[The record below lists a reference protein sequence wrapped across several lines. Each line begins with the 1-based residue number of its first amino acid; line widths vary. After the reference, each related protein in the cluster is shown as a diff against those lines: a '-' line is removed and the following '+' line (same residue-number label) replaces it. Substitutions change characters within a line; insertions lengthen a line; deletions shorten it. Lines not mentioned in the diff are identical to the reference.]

1 MKHSGTAA
9 GLMAVAMLATGCG
22 TGGGGAPET
31 AETLATGGKV
41 TGEITFW
48 HSYSEGGAEV
58 KTLKEK
64 VIPAFEKAH
73 PGTKVKPVTV
83 QYDQLH
89 QKLVTAAAGSTLP
102 DVVRSDIIW
111 VPELADLG
119 VLVPLDEAMPD
130 FTRLAAQTYYG
141 ALATNLWK
149 GKHYGLPLDTNTKVL
164 LYNPATLAKAGVNAP
179 PATFDELKALAPR
192 LAAKK
197 IYVHAVGDGS
207 GWNVLPL
214 IWSNGGDITDKDVTK
229 SDGHL
234 NAPPAVEAVQL
245 LVDLYAAGGIP
256 KIVLGGGGGTGALEG
271 LAKGIY
277 ATTHDGPWN
286 YPIAKAQFPK
296 LELNAAPTISGKGG
310 SVSVVGGES
319 IVITQ
324 SSNNKAL
331 AAEFTRFML
340 SPEAQMLMA
349 RVGQVSVLK
358 DLADDMASVDP
369 YYAPYMKQLE
379 TARPR
384 PATPAWAKV
393 DAILTKQVQLAIKG
407 DLTAQA
413 AMDAAVA
420 QIDPL
425 LERARAG
432 R

>member
-9 GLMAVAMLATGCG
+9 GAVAVTLLLTGCG
-22 TGGGGAPET
+22 TGGGAPQQP
-31 AETLATGGKV
+31 AETLRAGGAV

-73 PGTKVKPVTV
+73 PGAKVKPVTV

-89 QKLVTAAAGSTLP
+89 QKLVTAAAGSSLP

-119 VLVPLDEAMPD
+119 VLVALDDAMPD
-130 FTRLAAQTYYG
+130 FTQLAASTYDG

-164 LYNPATLAKAGVNAP
+164 LYNPAVLAKVGVNAP
-179 PATFDELKALAPR
+179 PATFDELKALAPKF
-192 LAAKK
+192 AAHQT
-197 IYVHAVGDGS
+197 YVHAVGDAS

-214 IWSNGGDITDKDVTK
+214 IWSNGGDITDKDVTT

-234 NAPPAVEAVQL
+234 NAAPAVEAVQL
-245 LVDLYAAGGIP
+245 LVDLYREGGIP
-256 KIVLGGGGGTGALEG
+256 KIVLGGGGGTGPLEG
-271 LAKGIY
+271 LAKGSY

-296 LELNAAPTISGKGG
+296 LDLTAAPTLSGKGG
-310 SVSVVGGES
+310 SISVVGGES

-324 SSNNKAL
+324 SSKNKAL

-340 SPEAQMLMA
+340 SPEAQLMMA
-349 RVGQVSVLK
+349 SVGQVSVRK
-358 DLADDMASVDP
+358 DLADDMVALEP

-384 PATPAWAKV
+384 PATPAWAKI

-407 DLTAQA
+407 DLSAQA
-413 AMDAAVA
+413 AMDAAVQ

-425 LERARAG
+425 LARAQAG

>member
-1 MKHSGTAA
+1 MKHALSSVVGVVGAA
-9 GLMAVAMLATGCG
+9 ALVAACG
-22 TGGGGAPET
+22 TGGGQVART
-31 AETLATGGKV
+31 TETLKTGEKV
-41 TGEITFW
+41 SGEITFW

-58 KTLKEK
+58 KTLKTQ

-89 QKLVTAAAGSTLP
+89 QKLVTAAAGSNLP

-111 VPELADLG
+111 VPELANLG
-119 VLVPLDEAMPD
+119 VLLPLDQAMPD
-130 FTRLAAQTYYG
+130 FKELSAKTYDG

-149 GKHYGLPLDTNTKVL
+149 GRYYGLPLDTNTKVL
-164 LYNPATLAKAGVNAP
+164 LYNEATLKKGGVNAP
-179 PATFDELKALAPR
+179 PATFDDLRADAPALAAQR
-192 LAAKK
+192 

-229 SDGHL
+229 SDGYL
-234 NAPPAVEAVQL
+234 NAPAAVEAIQL
-245 LVDLYAAGGIP
+245 LVELYKANGIP

-271 LAKGIY
+271 LAKGMY

-296 LELNAAPTISGKGG
+296 LDLKAAPAVRGKAG
-310 SVSVVGGES
+310 SVSVVGGEN

-324 SSNNKAL
+324 SSKNKAL
-331 AAEFTRFML
+331 AAEFTRYML
-340 SPEAQMLMA
+340 SPEAQLMMA
-349 RVGQVSVLK
+349 KVGQVSVLK
-358 DLADDMASVDP
+358 DLADDMAAIEP
-369 YYAPYMKQLE
+369 YYAPFMEQLK

-384 PATPAWAKV
+384 PATPAWTKI
-393 DAILTKQVQLAIKG
+393 DTILTKQVQLAIKG
-407 DLTAQA
+407 DLSAQA
-413 AMDAAVA
+413 AMDQAVK

-425 LERARAG
+425 LARS

>member
-1 MKHSGTAA
+1 MKRNGTAL
-9 GLMAVAMLATGCG
+9 GLAAVAMLAAGCG
-22 TGGGGAPET
+22 TGGGGAPQA
-31 AETLATGGKV
+31 AETLEAGSKV

-73 PGTKVKPVTV
+73 PGAKVKPVTV

-89 QKLVTAAAGSTLP
+89 QKLVTAAAGSNLP

-130 FTRLAAQTYYG
+130 FEQLAAKTYDG

-149 GKHYGLPLDTNTKVL
+149 GSYYGLPLDTNTKVL
-164 LYNPATLAKAGVNAP
+164 LYSPAALAKAGVNAP
-179 PATFDELKALAPR
+179 PATFEELKAAAPR
-192 LAAKK
+192 FAEQKV
-197 IYVHAVGDGS
+197 YVNAVGDAT

-214 IWSNGGDITDKDVTK
+214 IWSNGGDITDTDVTK

-234 NAPPAVEAVQL
+234 NAPAAVEAVQL
-245 LVDLYAAGGIP
+245 LVDLYQAGGIP

-271 LAKGIY
+271 LAKGMY

-296 LELNAAPTISGKGG
+296 LDLKAAPTISGKGG
-310 SVSVVGGES
+310 SVSVVGGENV
-319 IVITQ
+319 VITQ
-324 SSNNKAL
+324 SSKNKQL
-331 AAEFTRFML
+331 AAEFTRYLL
-340 SPEAQMLMA
+340 SPEAQMMMA

-358 DLADDMASVDP
+358 DLADDMASIEP
-369 YYAPYMKQLE
+369 YYAPFMEQLK

-384 PATPAWAKV
+384 PATPAWTKI
-393 DAILTKQVQLAIKG
+393 DAILTKHVQLAIKG

-413 AMDAAVA
+413 AMDAAVK

-425 LERARAG
+425 LERAKAG